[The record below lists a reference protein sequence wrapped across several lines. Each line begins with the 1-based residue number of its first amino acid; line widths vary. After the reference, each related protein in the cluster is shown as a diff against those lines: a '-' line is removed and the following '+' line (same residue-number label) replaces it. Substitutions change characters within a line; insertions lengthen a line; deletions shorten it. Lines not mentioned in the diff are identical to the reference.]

1 MNQDLPN
8 PVDTPAPDCLLTLA
22 LPLALEEE
30 MLDLLRQ
37 YPALVPGFSVVP
49 GYGIGADVTLS
60 TMMERVQGRARRVF
74 VSLAMRSPDVPVLI
88 HHLRQAL
95 SAPEVFYWSVPL
107 LASGSLA

>member
-8 PVDTPAPDCLLTLA
+8 PVDTQSADCLLTLA

-37 YPALVPGFSVVP
+37 HPGLVPGFSVVH
-49 GYGIGADVTLS
+49 GYGLGADATLT

-74 VSLAMRSPDVPVLI
+74 VAMAMRSHDVPVLI
-88 HHLRQAL
+88 NHLRQAL